1 MGTVLIVDD
10 SKFQAKAMTKVVEGL
25 GFSVIGVGHDGFQGL
40 ELYQS
45 LRPDV
50 TLLDITMPNM
60 DGVECL
66 TEIRKVDPQAS
77 VVMLSAVREQEVVDR
92 CLQLGAMRFI
102 SKPTKSDAPEYLSLM
117 QETLDSAIAKVC
129 QS

>member
-10 SKFQAKAMTKVVEGL
+10 SKFQAKALKKIIESL
-25 GFSVIGVGHDGFQGL
+25 GFSVVGVGNDGLQGL
-40 ELYQS
+40 ELFQA
-45 LRPDV
+45 LRPDA

-66 TEIRKVDPQAS
+66 TEIRKLDPQAS

-92 CLQLGAMRFI
+92 CLQLGAMRFLT
-102 SKPTKSDAPEYLSLM
+102 KPTKSDAPEYLALL
-117 QETLDSAIAKVC
+117 QETLDNAVAKVC
-129 QS
+129 YP